1 MRNISPTAYDVQ
13 SLAHYRAAI
22 EKGVLPTTNHNI
34 VLLGIAGGGK
44 THTMYLLLERN
55 PPKERSST
63 PCAERPVQ
71 TTHGKQ
77 DEGRW
82 VEVRPEGQVQM
93 VAKMAKALPGPT
105 KHACSLKPGP
115 TPQPSSIQPQSTT
128 LPLPVSLQSSTK
140 NELGLVSRNE
150 HFQRQVVYEMQ
161 RCHTA
166 APVEEVHFI
175 NLIDSGGQQQFHEV
189 LPDFLPGIDALLLV
203 HNASQPLDHYPEVEL
218 YEKNKRVGSC
228 RSPLTNRQ
236 IIQRCLQTVQAQL
249 VRGQCP
255 VIVFVGTHGDLEQSW
270 PEAREVKNAKLMEL
284 LTPEI
289 AKRVIFFGQSLNE
302 PLCVVNA
309 KTPGPKDKKLAI
321 DLRKEIEKLS
331 PAMSH
336 LIPLQWLGLVQA
348 LHGLAKD
355 LGRGVLSKEE
365 CLDVALTLQ
374 FTLESLED
382 ALRYLGELKQL
393 HYYTFLPNVV
403 FADSQV
409 LLDKISELVR
419 FHYILRGSCSQETIS
434 SRRRGFRQVPG
445 RVFRRKREE
454 ERRPTAEATEPVILS
469 DGRLI
474 KFRDQGIISLD
485 LLTEDQF
492 SAHYIPDLFGPE
504 QLLLVLEKLL
514 LVAKVSDEDYL
525 MPCLL
530 PHTEGERIAQ
540 SPSSSVSPLLVHFPG
555 GPRLG
560 VFCHLLAY
568 LLKEAKWELVYE
580 DRKPMLVNRNSVAF
594 ALPDL
599 ACQVT
604 LSDPFLSHF
613 HVSVSS
619 DFSEEFPSACPQ
631 IRATILGGIVQVCA
645 NLGYSDC
652 VPVDAFSCSAEGSC
666 RRSSPHPAT
675 VMPGSSR
682 KFLSCTIN
690 KGTQTRMSK
699 QELVWFPTAVNSAP
713 SRGKQAE

>member
-13 SLAHYRAAI
+13 SLAHYRAAM

-34 VLLGIAGGGK
+34 VLLGVAGGGK

-82 VEVRPEGQVQM
+82 VEVDPEDQVQM
-93 VAKMAKALPGPT
+93 VAKLAKALPGPT
-105 KHACSLKPGP
+105 KQACSHQPGP
-115 TPQPSSIQPQSTT
+115 TPQPSSSQPQTT
-128 LPLPVSLQSSTK
+128 SVPLPVSLQSSTMK
-140 NELGLVSRNE
+140 ELSLISRNE
-150 HFQRQVVYEMQ
+150 RFQRLVVFAMQ
-161 RCHTA
+161 DCHTA

-203 HNASQPLDHYPEVEL
+203 HNASQPLDHYPKVEL

-228 RSPLTNRQ
+228 RSPLTNLQ

-289 AKRVIFFGQSLNE
+289 AKHVIFFGQSLNE
-302 PLCVVNA
+302 PLCVINA
-309 KTPGPKDKKLAI
+309 KTPGPKDKKLAF
-321 DLRKEIEKLS
+321 DLRKVIEKLS

-365 CLDVALTLQ
+365 CLEVALTLQ
-374 FTLESLED
+374 FTLESLEN

-419 FHYILRGSCSQETIS
+419 FHYHIREAPS
-434 SRRRGFRQVPG
+434 SSVLTVGML
-445 RVFRRKREE
+445 K
-454 ERRPTAEATEPVILS
+454 
-469 DGRLI
+469 

-485 LLTEDQF
+485 LLKEF
-492 SAHYIPDLFGPE
+492 STHYIPELFGPE

-514 LVAKVSDEDYL
+514 LIAKVSSEDYL

-530 PHTEGERIAQ
+530 PHMEGKWIAQ
-540 SPSSSVSPLLVHFPG
+540 SPPNSVCPLLFYFTG

-568 LLKEAKWELVYE
+568 LLKEAEWELVYE
-580 DRKPMLVNRNSVAF
+580 DRKPLLVNRNSVAF
-594 ALPDL
+594 ALPIL
-599 ACQVT
+599 PCQVT

-613 HVSVSS
+613 HVSVRTK
-619 DFSEEFPSACPQ
+619 FPEKLPSACSQ
-631 IRATILGGIVQVCA
+631 IRATILAGIVQVCA

-675 VMPGSSR
+675 VMPGRPSE
-682 KFLSCTIN
+682 FLSCTVN
-690 KGTQTRMSK
+690 KGTQTKMSD
-699 QELVWFPTAVNSAP
+699 QQLVWFSTAATSGPYQGEDWCCSVHI
-713 SRGKQAE
+713 GH

>member
-1 MRNISPTAYDVQ
+1 MSGSYMDEAMMEQ
-13 SLAHYRAAI
+13 
-22 EKGVLPTTNHNI
+22 
-34 VLLGIAGGGK
+34 LLRIP
-44 THTMYLLLERN
+44 Y
-55 PPKERSST
+55 
-63 PCAERPVQ
+63 
-71 TTHGKQ
+71 
-77 DEGRW
+77 
-82 VEVRPEGQVQM
+82 
-93 VAKMAKALPGPT
+93 
-105 KHACSLKPGP
+105 
-115 TPQPSSIQPQSTT
+115 T
-128 LPLPVSLQSSTK
+128 L
-140 NELGLVSRNE
+140 
-150 HFQRQVVYEMQ
+150 
-161 RCHTA
+161 
-166 APVEEVHFI
+166 
-175 NLIDSGGQQQFHEV
+175 QQFHEV

-203 HNASQPLDHYPEVEL
+203 HNASQPLDHCPEVEL

-228 RSPLTNRQ
+228 RSPLTNLQ

-289 AKRVIFFGQSLNE
+289 AKRVIFFGQSLKE
-302 PLCVVNA
+302 PLCVINA
-309 KTPGPKDKKLAI
+309 KTPGPKDKQLAI
-321 DLRKEIEKLS
+321 DLRKVIEKHS
-331 PAMSH
+331 PATSH
-336 LIPLQWLGLVQA
+336 LIPLQKLGLVQA

-355 LGRGVLSKEE
+355 LGRGILSKEE
-365 CLDVALTLQ
+365 CLEVALTLQ
-374 FTLESLED
+374 FTLESLEN
-382 ALRYLGELKQL
+382 ALQYLGELKQL

-403 FADSQV
+403 FTDSQV

-419 FHYILRGSCSQETIS
+419 FHYCIREAPS
-434 SRRRGFRQVPG
+434 SSVLTG
-445 RVFRRKREE
+445 
-454 ERRPTAEATEPVILS
+454 
-469 DGRLI
+469 GRLK

-485 LLTEDQF
+485 LLKEEQF
-492 SAHYIPDLFGPE
+492 SAHYIPNLFGPE

-530 PHTEGERIAQ
+530 PHAEGERIAQ

-599 ACQVT
+599 PCQVT

-631 IRATILGGIVQVCA
+631 IREKILAGIVQVCA

-682 KFLSCTIN
+682 KFLTCTLN
-690 KGTQTRMSK
+690 KGTQTRISK

>member
-13 SLAHYRAAI
+13 SLAHYRAAM
-22 EKGVLPTTNHNI
+22 EKGVLSTTNHNI
-34 VLLGIAGGGK
+34 VLLGVAGGGK

-82 VEVRPEGQVQM
+82 VEVGPKSQM
-93 VAKMAKALPGPT
+93 ELVAKLAKALPGPT
-105 KHACSLKPGP
+105 KQACSLQPGP
-115 TPQPSSIQPQSTT
+115 TPQPSSSQPQTT
-128 LPLPVSLQSSTK
+128 SVPRSVSLQSSTK
-140 NELGLVSRNE
+140 KELSLVSRNE
-150 HFQRQVVYEMQ
+150 RFQRQVVFAMQ
-161 RCHTA
+161 DCHTA

-228 RSPLTNRQ
+228 RSPLTNLQ

-289 AKRVIFFGQSLNE
+289 AKHVIFFGQSLNE
-302 PLCVVNA
+302 PLCVINA
-309 KTPGPKDKKLAI
+309 KTPGPKDKKLAF
-321 DLRKEIEKLS
+321 DLRKVIEKLS
-331 PAMSH
+331 PALSH

-365 CLDVALTLQ
+365 CLEVALTLQ
-374 FTLESLED
+374 FTQESLED
-382 ALRYLGELKQL
+382 ALQYLGELKQL

-419 FHYILRGSCSQETIS
+419 FHYHIREAPSSSILTG
-434 SRRRGFRQVPG
+434 
-445 RVFRRKREE
+445 
-454 ERRPTAEATEPVILS
+454 
-469 DGRLI
+469 GRLK
-474 KFRDQGIISLD
+474 KFRDHGIISLD
-485 LLTEDQF
+485 LLKKEEQF
-492 SAHYIPDLFGPE
+492 STHYIPSLFGPE

-514 LVAKVSDEDYL
+514 LIAKVSNEDYL

-530 PHTEGERIAQ
+530 PHAEGERIIQ
-540 SPSSSVSPLLVHFPG
+540 CPSSSVSPLLVHFPG

-568 LLKEAKWELVYE
+568 LLKEAKWELVYD

-599 ACQVT
+599 PCQVT

-631 IRATILGGIVQVCA
+631 IREKILAGIVQVCSS
-645 NLGYSDC
+645 LGYSDC
-652 VPVDAFSCSAEGSC
+652 VPMDAFSCSAEGSC

-682 KFLSCTIN
+682 KFLSCTVN
-690 KGTQTRMSK
+690 KGTLTKMSD
-699 QELVWFPTAVNSAP
+699 QQLVWFSTTATSGPYQGEDWCGSVHIGEVQLSAVHSVNMVLSTYP
-713 SRGKQAE
+713 PITRDIN